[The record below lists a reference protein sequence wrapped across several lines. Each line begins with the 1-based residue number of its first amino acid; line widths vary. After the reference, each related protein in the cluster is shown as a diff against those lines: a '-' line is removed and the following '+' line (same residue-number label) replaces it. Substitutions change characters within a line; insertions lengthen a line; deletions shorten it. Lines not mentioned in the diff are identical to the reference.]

1 MKNAI
6 LYYYNFN
13 DIHLNKVKNKNY
25 IIDIATNKIYIF
37 VSIENT
43 EECIEA
49 IRLTKNIKHFNNVV
63 INIKNE
69 YFTPYNGKIYILEEI
84 SEKSNEHINIYEYLA
99 QQPKLEK
106 FTNLDRN
113 NWNTL
118 WAKKIDYYEY
128 QLSHINNQYKLIEET
143 IDYYIG
149 LTENAIELYNY
160 AMITADASETEKI
173 ICHKR
178 INSNITDVTN
188 IIVDYR
194 EREIGEYLK
203 SIFWQKNYN
212 LEEAKTL
219 INKYIKNETSAYL
232 LFSRLLYP
240 NYYFDIYDKILNS
253 ELNEKEILKIVERN
267 KEYEKFLLTI
277 KEQLKDYGKLA
288 MIKWIKK

>member
-118 WAKKIDYYEY
+118 WAKK
-128 QLSHINNQYKLIEET
+128 N
-143 IDYYIG
+143 
-149 LTENAIELYNY
+149 
-160 AMITADASETEKI
+160 
-173 ICHKR
+173 
-178 INSNITDVTN
+178 
-188 IIVDYR
+188 
-194 EREIGEYLK
+194 
-203 SIFWQKNYN
+203 
-212 LEEAKTL
+212 
-219 INKYIKNETSAYL
+219 
-232 LFSRLLYP
+232 RLL
-240 NYYFDIYDKILNS
+240 
-253 ELNEKEILKIVERN
+253 
-267 KEYEKFLLTI
+267 
-277 KEQLKDYGKLA
+277 
-288 MIKWIKK
+288 

>member
-25 IIDIATNKIYIF
+25 VTDTTTNKIYLF

-43 EECIEA
+43 EECKEA
-49 IRLTKNIKHFNNVV
+49 IELTKSLRYFNNVI

-69 YFTPYNGKIYILEEI
+69 YFTPYNGKIYILEEV
-84 SEKSNEHINIYEYLA
+84 SETSNEHINIEEYLA
-99 QQPKLEK
+99 QKIKLEN
-106 FTNLDRN
+106 FTNLDRS

-128 QLSHINNQYKLIEET
+128 QLSHINNQYKFIEET

-160 AMITADASETEKI
+160 AMTAADASEIEKI
-173 ICHKR
+173 LCHKR
-178 INSNITDVTN
+178 INRNLTDITN
-188 IIVDYR
+188 IIVDYK

-203 SIFWQKNYN
+203 SIFWQKDDN
-212 LEEAKTL
+212 LGETTTL
-219 INKYIKNETSAYL
+219 ISKYIKNETSAYL

-253 ELNEKEILKIVERN
+253 ELNEKEILKILERN
-267 KEYEKFLLTI
+267 KEYEKFLFTI
-277 KEQLKDYGKLA
+277 KEQLKNYGKLA
-288 MIKWIKK
+288 MINWIKK